1 MKDKTTKHFGKDF
14 TNGEI
19 NFPKYLTPEIIHT
32 ALFIHNAKDKE
43 EMCARVEYCAK
54 QIGDGA
60 MTYAMSLLVLP
71 FLIEKTQDTTEYKD
85 YLQARKKKY
94 N

>member
-1 MKDKTTKHFGKDF
+1 MKDKQMKHFGKDF

-19 NFPKYLTPEIIHT
+19 NFPEYLTPEIIHT
-32 ALFIHNAKDKE
+32 SLFVHNAKDKE
-43 EMCARVEYCAK
+43 EMVARVEYCAK
-54 QIGDGA
+54 QIGDKA

-71 FLIEKTQDTTEYKD
+71 FLIDKTQETEEYKN
-85 YLQARKKKY
+85 YMSARKKKY